1 MKTRIQQILTELE
14 CVQESFLGLS
24 DDIWLNIEHNDS
36 QAVQKGSEFKVAFN
50 KKLHE
55 FNRISSEISDLI
67 ENYTNIHPES
77 IDIVQKSSL
86 EHERIIRELDSSE
99 PHSIEETF
107 TFKRPYGFVFEG
119 QAYKD
124 VKNWQRLYR
133 LFCKQLAKKNIQ
145 LFKEFINSTDAKTVR
160 GNVFFASE
168 KKVLRKAL
176 EIDSAIYAE
185 GNLSA
190 NDIRDRIKSLLNA
203 FKIEPKELSIYLRED
218 RNAME

>member
-36 QAVQKGSEFKVAFN
+36 QAVQKGSEFKVEFN
-50 KKLHE
+50 EKLNE
-55 FNRISSEISDLI
+55 FNRISAEISNLI
-67 ENYTNIHPES
+67 EKYTNVHSEPGC
-77 IDIVQKSSL
+77 IVQKDSP

-99 PHSIEETF
+99 HHTIEEDF

-145 LFKEFINSTDAKTVR
+145 LFKEFIDSTDAKTVR
-160 GNVFFASE
+160 GNVFFATD

-176 EIDSAIYAE
+176 EIDSVIYAE

-203 FKIEPKELSIYLRED
+203 FKIAPQEFSIYLRED